1 MPYTIDKYNGQTIA
15 VVEDGTIDTTLD
27 IKLIGKNYAGYGE
40 VQNEN
45 FVHLL
50 ENFAGANSPPRP
62 ISGQLWYD
70 SATRKLK
77 FYDST
82 TSKWKTTGGA
92 EVSAVVPAGLSQG
105 DFWYDSVNKQIYVF
119 DGSQYILVGPQGA
132 AGLGTTEMKSRTVV
146 DTSNVSYAII
156 EAVVDG
162 DPESNGTV
170 FIISASEFTLGDAN
184 PIEGFTLI
192 KQGITL
198 ANTGENG
205 ISPTTSHWGTAS
217 SAMGLVDGDEV
228 LTASSFLKKDA
239 TGGFGDLGFTV
250 GDSQDLAVNIDT
262 IDGTTPIIKN
272 QVSANIAFQTT
283 SGATTNTPLKLE
295 AQHVLP
301 GTNSITDL
309 GSSTRT
315 FRNVHALNFF
325 GSGANL
331 VSLNANQLT
340 AGTVGISR
348 LSGTYNISITGTS
361 ASAVS
366 AESAVT
372 ADTAIN
378 SDNLKLGSNYATAST
393 SATASTIAARTT
405 VDETVGGVT
414 ITAGSLK
421 ANYFAGIATSA
432 LFADLAE
439 KYLADTD
446 YEVGTV
452 VCVGGDQEVTACSL
466 GSRAIGAVSGN
477 PAYMMNAGLEGGTF
491 IALKGR
497 VPVKVIGAVKKGD
510 KLIAGDNGCAGTAAN
525 LLKGVPIKAG
535 NFPDTFAVALESSD
549 DEGIKFIEAIIL

>member
-1 MPYTIDKYNGQTIA
+1 MPYTIDKYNGQTIT

-70 SATRKLK
+70 SSTRKLK
-77 FYDST
+77 FYDAS

-92 EVSAVVPAGLSQG
+92 EVSSIVPAGLSQG

-119 DGSQYILVGPQGA
+119 DGSEYVLVGPQGA

-146 DTSNVSYAII
+146 DTSNISHAIV
-156 EAVVDG
+156 EAVV
-162 DPESNGTV
+162 NGST
-170 FIISASEFTLGDAN
+170 ISIVSATTFTLSSAN
-184 PIEGFTLI
+184 PIGGFTVI

-198 ANTGENG
+198 ANVDPSTGESVDA
-205 ISPTTSHWGTAS
+205 IFWGTAS
-217 SAMGLVDGDEV
+217 NAVKLGGFLATDFLRKDE
-228 LTASSFLKKDA
+228 AGS
-239 TGGFGDLGFTV
+239 GFGDVGFTV
-250 GDSQDLAVNIDT
+250 GDSNDLTIKIDT
-262 IDGTTPIIKN
+262 DGTTPLFKN
-272 QVSANIAFQTT
+272 QVSSNITFQTT
-283 SGATTNTPLKLE
+283 SGSTTNTPLKLE

-301 GTNSITDL
+301 GTTAITDL
-309 GSSTRT
+309 GSSSRT
-315 FRNVHALNFF
+315 FRNVHASGFF

-331 VSLNANQLT
+331 VGLNANQIS
-340 AGTVGISR
+340 AGTVNVAR
-348 LSGTYNISITGTS
+348 LTGTYNISISGTS
-361 ASAVS
+361 ASALS
-366 AESAVT
+366 ANSAVT
-372 ADTAIN
+372 ADTATN
-378 SDNLKLGSNYATAST
+378 SDNLRLGSNFATAST

-439 KYLADTD
+439 KYLADRD

-452 VCVGGDQEVTACSL
+452 VCVGGDKEVTACSL
-466 GSRAIGAVSGN
+466 GTRAFGAVSAN

-497 VPVKVIGAVKKGD
+497 VPVKVVGTVKKGD
-510 KLIAGDNGCAGTAAN
+510 KLIAGDDGCAGTAAN
-525 LLKGVPIKAG
+525 LLRGVPIKAG
-535 NFPDTFAVALESSD
+535 NFPDTFAIALESSD
-549 DEGIKFIEAIIL
+549 DEDIKLIEAIIL